1 MWALFPDRP
10 YLLNSQFEL
19 TADLLK
25 SGYVEKPIVGR
36 SGENIVI
43 ADTDDVIDQTEGRF
57 GNRKRIYQSLFRL
70 PEIAGLNVQLC
81 AFVVA
86 GAFAGACVRVDPSLV
101 IRGESDVMPLRI
113 VSDSAYRKLR
123 DRTG

>member
-1 MWALFPDRP
+1 MLFPDRP

-19 TADLLK
+19 TDDLLK

-43 ADTDDVIDQTEGRF
+43 TDTDDIIDKTEGRF

-70 PEIAGLNVQLC
+70 PKIDQMNVQVC
-81 AFVVA
+81 TFAVA
-86 GAFAGACVRVDPSLV
+86 GSFAGACVRVDRSLV

-113 VSDSAYRKLR
+113 VSDSEYRRLMGTSR
-123 DRTG
+123 